1 MRRRTRRRFDVS
13 EVNCQTQS
21 ILYRL
26 QKRLL
31 RVRRVSSSR
40 GVKLGKDLGSREHAR
55 VIRYVAAIG
64 LVIELQED
72 RETQPFLKEVAWV
85 LY

>member
-1 MRRRTRRRFDVS
+1 MSV
-13 EVNCQTQS
+13 
-21 ILYRL
+21 RL
-26 QKRLL
+26 
-31 RVRRVSSSR
+31 VSSSR
-40 GVKLGKDLGSREHAR
+40 GGKLGKDLGSREHAR

-85 LY
+85 L